1 MIKGLAITPPVLGR
15 ISIGRMVERNG
26 KRLPEK
32 DDQFTITTQV
42 QNKDGWI
49 THPYDESLRKAA
61 NGKIRSIPVTVMFD
75 DPDLNLRAEYS
86 LFDRTTGRP
95 VCCGNGET
103 CKRVTMEGIQSLPC
117 PSPSGCEWGAKAG
130 CKPYGRL
137 NVQITEQ
144 DDALGSFIFRT
155 TGFNSI
161 RTIAARLSYFQAV
174 SGGLLACLP
183 LSMKL
188 RAKST
193 TQSHR
198 APVYYVDLT
207 IREGTTL
214 EDAISQARALSEQR
228 KEVGHDQAALDNAAR
243 VGFENG
249 AFEET
254 EEEIPDVLEEFYPE
268 DGETG
273 VTDTGSA
280 TGAITGKTSLQD
292 KLNGKAVAMSRGIS
306 LGGAAN

>member
-1 MIKGLAITPPVLGR
+1 
-15 ISIGRMVERNG
+15 
-26 KRLPEK
+26 
-32 DDQFTITTQV
+32 
-42 QNKDGWI
+42 
-49 THPYDESLRKAA
+49 
-61 NGKIRSIPVTVMFD
+61 
-75 DPDLNLRAEYS
+75 
-86 LFDRTTGRP
+86 
-95 VCCGNGET
+95 
-103 CKRVTMEGIQSLPC
+103 MEGIQSLPC

-228 KEVGHDQAALDNAAR
+228 KEVGHNQAALDKAAR

-249 AFEET
+249 TFEET
-254 EEEIPDVLEEFYPE
+254 EEEIPDVLEEFFQKVPRRAVRSLE
-268 DGETG
+268 LKM
-273 VTDTGSA
+273 A
-280 TGAITGKTSLQD
+280 NRHCKTS
-292 KLNGKAVAMSRGIS
+292 
-306 LGGAAN
+306 